1 MHTDR
6 EMGEA
11 RPAAGEVA
19 RLSLRVD
26 LHGDRRVG
34 PGKIRLLEAIA
45 TTGSIS
51 GAGRA
56 LGMSYKRAWDL
67 AGALNRYFKEPVL
80 VTRMGGRDRGGAEV
94 TPFGLSLIAHY
105 RAIERKALAAC
116 AGDLQA
122 LEAALAITKAPSRP
136 PEQVQQQV
144 RGRFSPAP
152 RRRTPEGRSS

>member
-1 MHTDR
+1 MKSET
-6 EMGEA
+6 GEA
-11 RPAAGEVA
+11 RSRAKVVA
-19 RLSLRVD
+19 RLSVRVD

-34 PGKIRLLEAIA
+34 PGKIKLLEAITA
-45 TTGSIS
+45 TGSIS

-116 AGDLQA
+116 AKDLRA
-122 LEAALAITKAPSRP
+122 LDAALAIAETPHRSGSGTGEGLLDERPS
-136 PEQVQQQV
+136 
-144 RGRFSPAP
+144 
-152 RRRTPEGRSS
+152 